1 MTDVPAR
8 FFGISERG
16 RIVEGWHADLVVLD
30 PATVGAGEFHMHNDL
45 PGNSPRLYADAF
57 GIERVYV
64 NGTCTVVDGTPT
76 GNLPGSVIRSGT
88 DTETTGIPADA

>member
-1 MTDVPAR
+1 
-8 FFGISERG
+8 
-16 RIVEGWHADLVVLD
+16 
-30 PATVGAGEFHMHNDL
+30 
-45 PGNSPRLYADAF
+45 
-57 GIERVYV
+57 V

>member
-8 FFGISERG
+8 FFGIRERG
-16 RIVEGWHADLVVLD
+16 RITEGWHADLVVLD
-30 PATVGAGEFHMHNDL
+30 PATVGAGEFQMRHDL
-45 PGNSPRLYADAF
+45 PGDSPRLYADAI

-76 GNLPGSVIRSGT
+76 GNLPGTVIRSGT
-88 DTETTGIPADA
+88 DTDTTGIPADA